1 MINWKKEAIEELKRL
16 EDLKESIHHLN
27 ERIELTQ
34 NQLYNI
40 SAVQIGERVGG
51 SGDGDDV
58 RLSKMVELEELKAR
72 KLITEKRVQLL
83 QDCLDKL
90 SEEQRLILNRFY
102 IRRTSDYIEELE
114 EVLFKSRAQIYYEK
128 DNALRRLVRLL
139 YGIGVE

>member
-90 SEEQRLILNRFY
+90 SEEQRLILDRFY

-114 EVLFKSRAQIYYEK
+114 EVLFKSRTQIYYEK

-139 YGIGVE
+139 YGIGIE

>member
-51 SGDGDDV
+51 SDDGDDV

-90 SEEQRLILNRFY
+90 SEEQRLILDRFY

-114 EVLFKSRAQIYYEK
+114 EVLFKSRTQIYYEK

>member
-1 MINWKKEAIEELKRL
+1 MNWKKEAIEELKRL
-16 EDLKESIHHLN
+16 EDLKESIHSLN
-27 ERIELTQ
+27 ERIELIQ
-34 NQLYNI
+34 GQLYNI

-51 SGDGDDV
+51 SDDGDDV

-90 SEEQRLILNRFY
+90 SEEQRLILDRFY

-114 EVLFKSRAQIYYEK
+114 EVLFKSRTQIYYEK

>member
-51 SGDGDDV
+51 TGDGDDV

-90 SEEQRLILNRFY
+90 SEEQRLILNHFY
-102 IRRTSDYIEELE
+102 IRHTRGYMDELTELLSIEQA
-114 EVLFKSRAQIYYEK
+114 EVYRRK
-128 DNALRRLVRLL
+128 DRALRRFTELM
-139 YGIGVE
+139 YGILG

>member
-102 IRRTSDYIEELE
+102 IRHTNDYIEELE
-114 EVLFKSRAQIYYEK
+114 EVLYKSRTQIYQEK
-128 DNALRRLVRLL
+128 DRALRRLVRLL
-139 YGIGVE
+139 YGIGIE

>member
-1 MINWKKEAIEELKRL
+1 MNWKKEAIEELKRL
-16 EDLKESIHHLN
+16 EDLKESIHSLN
-27 ERIELTQ
+27 ERIELIQ
-34 NQLYNI
+34 GQLYNI

-51 SGDGDDV
+51 SDDGDDV

-72 KLITEKRVQLL
+72 KLITEKRAQLL

-102 IRRTSDYIEELE
+102 IRHTSGYIEELE
-114 EVLFKSRAQIYYEK
+114 EVLFKSRTQIYYEK

>member
-102 IRRTSDYIEELE
+102 IRHTSDYIEELE
-114 EVLFKSRAQIYYEK
+114 EVLYKSRTQIYQEK
-128 DNALRRLVRLL
+128 DRALRRLIRLL
-139 YGIGVE
+139 YGIGIE

>member
-58 RLSKMVELEELKAR
+58 RISKMVELEELKAR

-90 SEEQRLILNRFY
+90 SEEQRLILDRFY

>member
-16 EDLKESIHHLN
+16 EDLKESIHSLN
-27 ERIELTQ
+27 ERIELIQ
-34 NQLYNI
+34 GQLYNI
-40 SAVQIGERVGG
+40 SAVQIGERVG
-51 SGDGDDV
+51 SSDDGDDV

-90 SEEQRLILNRFY
+90 SEEQRLILDRFY
-102 IRRTSDYIEELE
+102 IRHTSDYIEELE
-114 EVLFKSRAQIYYEK
+114 EVLFKSRTQIYYEK

>member
-90 SEEQRLILNRFY
+90 SEEQRLIFNRFY
-102 IRRTSDYIEELE
+102 IRRTGDYIEELE
-114 EVLFKSRAQIYYEK
+114 EMLFMPRASIYREK
-128 DNALRRLVRLL
+128 DRALRRFTELM
-139 YGIGVE
+139 YGIGIQ

>member
-27 ERIELTQ
+27 ERIELIQ

-114 EVLFKSRAQIYYEK
+114 EVLYKSRTQIYQEK
-128 DNALRRLVRLL
+128 DRALRRLVRLL
-139 YGIGVE
+139 YGIGIE

>member
-40 SAVQIGERVGG
+40 STVQIGERVGG

-114 EVLFKSRAQIYYEK
+114 EVLFKSRTQIYYEK

>member
-90 SEEQRLILNRFY
+90 SKEQRLILNRFY
-102 IRRTSDYIEELE
+102 IRHTSDYIEELE
-114 EVLFKSRAQIYYEK
+114 EVLYKSRTQIYQEK
-128 DNALRRLVRLL
+128 DRALRRLVRLL
-139 YGIGVE
+139 YGIGIE

>member
-90 SEEQRLILNRFY
+90 SEEQCLILNRFY
-102 IRRTSDYIEELE
+102 IRHTNDYIEELE
-114 EVLFKSRAQIYYEK
+114 EVLYKSRTQIYQEK
-128 DNALRRLVRLL
+128 DRALRRLVRLL
-139 YGIGVE
+139 YGIGIE

>member
-102 IRRTSDYIEELE
+102 IRHTSDYIEELE
-114 EVLFKSRAQIYYEK
+114 EVLYKSRTQIYQEK
-128 DNALRRLVRLL
+128 DRALRRLVRLL
-139 YGIGVE
+139 YGIGIE

>member
-102 IRRTSDYIEELE
+102 IRRTGDYIEELE
-114 EVLFKSRAQIYYEK
+114 EMLFMPRASIYREK
-128 DNALRRLVRLL
+128 DRALRRFTELM
-139 YGIGVE
+139 YGIGIQ

>member
-90 SEEQRLILNRFY
+90 SEEQRLILDRFY

-114 EVLFKSRAQIYYEK
+114 EVLFKSRTQIYYEK

>member
-16 EDLKESIHHLN
+16 EDLKESIHYLN

-102 IRRTSDYIEELE
+102 IRHTSDYIEELE
-114 EVLFKSRAQIYYEK
+114 EVLYMPRATIYREK
-128 DNALRRLVRLL
+128 DRALRRLTELL
-139 YGIGVE
+139 YGIGIQ

>member
-40 SAVQIGERVGG
+40 SAVQIGGRVGG

-72 KLITEKRVQLL
+72 KLITEKRAQLL

-102 IRRTSDYIEELE
+102 IRHTSDYIEELE
-114 EVLFKSRAQIYYEK
+114 EVLYKSRTQIYQEK
-128 DNALRRLVRLL
+128 DRALRRLVRLL
-139 YGIGVE
+139 YGIGIE

>member
-102 IRRTSDYIEELE
+102 IRHTSVYIEELE
-114 EVLFKSRAQIYYEK
+114 EVLYKSRTQIYQEK
-128 DNALRRLVRLL
+128 DRALRRLVRLL
-139 YGIGVE
+139 YGIGIE

>member
-16 EDLKESIHHLN
+16 EDLKESIHSLN

-34 NQLYNI
+34 SQLYNI

-102 IRRTSDYIEELE
+102 IRHTNDYIEELE
-114 EVLFKSRAQIYYEK
+114 EVLYKSRTQIYQEK
-128 DNALRRLVRLL
+128 DRALRRLVRLL
-139 YGIGVE
+139 YGIGIE

>member
-72 KLITEKRVQLL
+72 KLITENRVQLL

-102 IRRTSDYIEELE
+102 IRHTSDYIEELE
-114 EVLFKSRAQIYYEK
+114 EVLYKSRTQIYQEK
-128 DNALRRLVRLL
+128 DRALRRLVRLL
-139 YGIGVE
+139 YGIGIE

>member
-1 MINWKKEAIEELKRL
+1 MNWKKEAIEELKRL
-16 EDLKESIHHLN
+16 EDLKESIHSLN
-27 ERIELTQ
+27 ERIELIQ
-34 NQLYNI
+34 GQLYNI
-40 SAVQIGERVGG
+40 SAVQIGERVG
-51 SGDGDDV
+51 SSDDGDDV

-90 SEEQRLILNRFY
+90 SEEQRLILDRFY

-114 EVLFKSRAQIYYEK
+114 EVLFKSRTQIYYEK

>member
-40 SAVQIGERVGG
+40 SAVQIRERVGG

-102 IRRTSDYIEELE
+102 IRHTSDYIEELE
-114 EVLFKSRAQIYYEK
+114 EVLYKSRTQIYQEK
-128 DNALRRLVRLL
+128 DRALRRLVRLL
-139 YGIGVE
+139 YGIGIE

>member
-34 NQLYNI
+34 SQLYNI
-40 SAVQIGERVGG
+40 SAVQIGERVG
-51 SGDGDDV
+51 SSDDGDDV

-90 SEEQRLILNRFY
+90 SEEQRLILDRFY
-102 IRRTSDYIEELE
+102 IRHTRGYMDELTELLSIEQA
-114 EVLFKSRAQIYYEK
+114 EVYRRK
-128 DNALRRLVRLL
+128 DRALRRFTELM
-139 YGIGVE
+139 YGILG

>member
-83 QDCLDKL
+83 QGCLDKL
-90 SEEQRLILNRFY
+90 SEEQRLILNHFY
-102 IRRTSDYIEELE
+102 IRHTSDYIEELE
-114 EVLFKSRAQIYYEK
+114 EVLFKSRTQIYYEK

-139 YGIGVE
+139 YGIGVG

>member
-16 EDLKESIHHLN
+16 DDLKESIHHLN

-51 SGDGDDV
+51 SGGGDDV

-102 IRRTSDYIEELE
+102 IRHTSDYIEELE
-114 EVLFKSRAQIYYEK
+114 EKLFMPRASIYREK
-128 DNALRRLVRLL
+128 DRALRRLTELL
-139 YGIGVE
+139 YGIGIQ

>member
-16 EDLKESIHHLN
+16 EDLKESIHSLN
-27 ERIELTQ
+27 ERIELIQ
-34 NQLYNI
+34 GQLYNI
-40 SAVQIGERVGG
+40 SAVQIGERVG
-51 SGDGDDV
+51 SSDDGDDV

-90 SEEQRLILNRFY
+90 SEEQRLILDRFY

>member
-1 MINWKKEAIEELKRL
+1 MINWKKEAIEELNRL
-16 EDLKESIHHLN
+16 EDLKESIHSLN

-102 IRRTSDYIEELE
+102 IRHTSDYIEELE
-114 EVLFKSRAQIYYEK
+114 EVLYKSRTQIYQEK
-128 DNALRRLVRLL
+128 DRALRRLVRLL
-139 YGIGVE
+139 YGIGIE

>member
-102 IRRTSDYIEELE
+102 IRHTSDYIEELE
-114 EVLFKSRAQIYYEK
+114 EVLYMPRATIYREK
-128 DNALRRLVRLL
+128 DRALRRLTELL
-139 YGIGVE
+139 YGIGIQ

>member
-90 SEEQRLILNRFY
+90 SEEQRLILDRFY

>member
-102 IRRTSDYIEELE
+102 IRHTSDYIEELE
-114 EVLFKSRAQIYYEK
+114 EVLFKSRTQIYYEK

>member
-16 EDLKESIHHLN
+16 EDLKESIHSLN
-27 ERIELTQ
+27 ERIELIQ
-34 NQLYNI
+34 GQLYNI
-40 SAVQIGERVGG
+40 SAVQIGERVG
-51 SGDGDDV
+51 SSDDGDDV

-90 SEEQRLILNRFY
+90 SEEQRLILDRFY

-114 EVLFKSRAQIYYEK
+114 EVLFKSRTQIYYEK

>member
-1 MINWKKEAIEELKRL
+1 MINWKKEAIEELKRM

-51 SGDGDDV
+51 SDDGDDV

-90 SEEQRLILNRFY
+90 SEEQRLILDRFY

-114 EVLFKSRAQIYYEK
+114 EVLFKSRTQIYYEK